1 MPQVYFLDN
10 YCYEIGNTTVSVY
23 KYDIFDQT
31 YIKIDQF
38 SPKQKLPRKYE
49 DALKDI
55 QAFSQHEEASR
66 RNSLTGLESNFAD
79 IKIAS

>member
-10 YCYEIGNTTVSVY
+10 YCYEISNLSIVVY
-23 KYDIFDQT
+23 KYDIFDQQ

-38 SPKQKLPRKYE
+38 SPKQKLPSRYQN
-49 DALKDI
+49 ALRDI
-55 QAFSQHEEASR
+55 EESVHR
-66 RNSLTGLESNFAD
+66 TSLEQSFAD